1 MTTSAEV
8 RKALVATLALD
19 LIGPGRGILWLASSS
34 GRVIRRRAGI

>member
-19 LIGPGRGILWLASSS
+19 LIGPGPGHPLAGEQLWE
-34 GRVIRRRAGI
+34 G